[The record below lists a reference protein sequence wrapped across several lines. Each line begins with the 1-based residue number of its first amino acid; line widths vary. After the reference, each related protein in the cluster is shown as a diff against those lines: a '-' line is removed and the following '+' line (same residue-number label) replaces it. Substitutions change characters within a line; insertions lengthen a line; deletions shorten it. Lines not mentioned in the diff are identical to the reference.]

1 MCDLLQTICHLT
13 TRSLP
18 HSQSNSETKSSI
30 LGSSAREF
38 ATWKGE
44 ACKFAHSILELRA
57 PQNHPKYRTKPCVIY
72 TITGAC
78 PFGVRCFFVH
88 RNNPPS
94 TMVFRDNASLN
105 YSL

>member
-1 MCDLLQTICHLT
+1 MIARGLVNTYKTLLNVHRI
-13 TRSLP
+13 R
-18 HSQSNSETKSSI
+18 
-30 LGSSAREF
+30 GEF